1 MPPPVAECRVTVMSE
16 WLGILAALAVFVL
29 PLVLA
34 WWMLWHGQREPRR
47 DDRARERE
55 KMPR

>member
-1 MPPPVAECRVTVMSE
+1 MSE

-34 WWMLWHGQREPRR
+34 WWLLWRGQREPRR
-47 DDRARERE
+47 DDKARARE

>member
-1 MPPPVAECRVTVMSE
+1 MSD

-29 PLVLA
+29 PLALA
-34 WWMLWHGQREPRR
+34 WWLLGRRERLPP
-47 DDRARERE
+47 AKEPAPRE

>member
-1 MPPPVAECRVTVMSE
+1 MSE

-34 WWMLWHGQREPRR
+34 WWLLWRSHRAPLR